1 MIHVAQLWQTNFS
14 GYSCY
19 DVSMADARCVAVFTR
34 VPLYGGIDLP
44 IYFSEEA
51 AQFRHGKWR

>member
-1 MIHVAQLWQTNFS
+1 
-14 GYSCY
+14 
-19 DVSMADARCVAVFTR
+19 MADARCVAVFTR